1 MRDIAFKSKFAL
13 DETPTKAYNCRQLY
27 SIGDSMASVK
37 SRKAKDNTQGKTGTD
52 IPVDGFAIERTRPLH
67 DQVLEEIERLILS
80 GELRPGDHFKENFFS
95 EKWGV
100 SRAPI
105 REACRVLQQAGLVDI
120 IPNRGVLVRKVSLR
134 DVLHLFDIRAALWRL
149 AAQEATLNM
158 AHRHITYLEE
168 LIGQMD
174 DVINRNDSDA
184 YLHLNTEFHDAIG
197 MLSHNRPLVRL
208 QRDLFIQARL
218 FRRESLSHDL
228 DMHQRNV
235 DHRMLVDAM
244 RRGDMDEAG
253 RISEAHVLQSKQRF
267 IDSVGA
273 TIDPI
278 GGVFSMDEFDDEILN
293 HKKVPQV

>member
-1 MRDIAFKSKFAL
+1 
-13 DETPTKAYNCRQLY
+13 
-27 SIGDSMASVK
+27 MASAK
-37 SRKAKDNTQGKTGTD
+37 SRPGKGNKKGESGINSTGE
-52 IPVDGFAIERTRPLH
+52 GFAIERTRPLH

-80 GELRPGDHFKENFFS
+80 GELRPGDHLKEIVLA

-149 AAQEATLNM
+149 AAREATQNVT
-158 AHRHITYLEE
+158 HRHITYLEE
-168 LIGQMD
+168 LIVRMD
-174 DVINRNDSDA
+174 EVVGRKDPDS
-184 YLHLNTEFHDAIG
+184 YLHLNTEFHDAIVV
-197 MLSHNRPLVRL
+197 LSHNRPLVRL

-218 FRRESLSHDL
+218 FRRESLSRDI
-228 DMHQRNV
+228 DIHQRNE
-235 DHRMLVDAM
+235 DHRLLVDAM
-244 RRGDMDEAG
+244 RQGDMEEAG

-267 IDSVGA
+267 IDSVGG

-278 GGVFSMDEFDDEILN
+278 GGVFSMDDSDDESL
-293 HKKVPQV
+293 HLRRGPRV